1 LGTTPLNETA
11 SEVRGR
17 LLADERDLTAAAD
30 DDLAYWRSVA
40 AETTGSI
47 VEIGSGAGR
56 ILTTLGEAERQ
67 LIGVDLDVAALTL
80 GAERAPLVEWI
91 CADGRVWR
99 REDCAAGLVVL
110 GGDLLS
116 LVTTA
121 DDLEALLRTSA
132 MICAADG
139 LVGIDATLMDPQL
152 FAEEIGGDWGI
163 DLERA
168 DAEYGLV
175 RRESRITPD
184 PQSRTNSV
192 LLEIR
197 HRVVEVDGRLSTIY
211 PDRAPFAIRA
221 WQPDEVRAIAAAVGL
236 RVVRVGA
243 DDRLRWLLR
252 SVHE

>member
-1 LGTTPLNETA
+1 VGATPLNETA
-11 SEVRGR
+11 SEVRKR

-30 DDLAYWRSVA
+30 SDLAYWRSVA
-40 AETTGSI
+40 AETIGSI
-47 VEIGSGAGR
+47 VEIGSGGGR
-56 ILTTLGEAERQ
+56 ILTTLGTADRP
-67 LIGVDLDVAALTL
+67 LIGVDLDVAALAL
-80 GAERAPLVEWI
+80 AAERAPLAEWI

-99 REDCAAGLVVL
+99 REGCAAGLVVL

-121 DDLEALLRTSA
+121 ADLEALMRTA
-132 MICAADG
+132 ALLCAPEG

-152 FAEEIGGDWGI
+152 FAEEIGGEWRI
-163 DLERA
+163 DLERS
-168 DAEYGLV
+168 DTELGLV

-184 PQSRTNSV
+184 PQSRTNTV

-197 HRVVEVDGRLSTIY
+197 HRVVGADGSLAAIY

-221 WQPDEVRAIAAAVGL
+221 WQPEEVRAIAAAVGL

-252 SVHE
+252 SVDE